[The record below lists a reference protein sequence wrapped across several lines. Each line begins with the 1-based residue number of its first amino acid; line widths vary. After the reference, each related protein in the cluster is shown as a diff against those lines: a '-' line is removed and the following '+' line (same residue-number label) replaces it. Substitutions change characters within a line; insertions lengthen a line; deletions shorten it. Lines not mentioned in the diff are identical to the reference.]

1 MGGGTATEPQ
11 AEPGQ
16 DAVQAGL
23 LNYLQTG
30 IGGGVG
36 GLRPKDP
43 AVPDQVI
50 GQETIDPNNPNGSPA
65 GRAGQAAK
73 IAGAAQKA
81 YECGSIIASILGAL
95 I

>member
-1 MGGGTATEPQ
+1 MGGGQGSEVTPE
-11 AEPGQ
+11 GSQ
-16 DAVQAGL
+16 DATHAEL

-36 GLRPKDP
+36 GLRPRGANDP
-43 AVPDQVI
+43 MQAA

-73 IAGAAQKA
+73 MASAAKDIYEGGSVIGA
-81 YECGSIIASILGAL
+81 ILGML
-95 I
+95 